1 MTRKSDGGSSERS
14 GASLKD
20 LKAYRSQI
28 DKLDLQILELIN
40 KRADLASQIGKVKS
54 ESGGG
59 VFNPAREEEVINNLL
74 QANKG
79 PLSDVTIRAI
89 YREIISGSRAL
100 QRKMKVAFLGPEYS
114 FSHVAALMRFGQD
127 VDFVAVANISAIFE
141 EVSRKQVD
149 FGVVPIENSTDGRI
163 TDTLDTFVRLPQVKI
178 CSEVRL
184 RVHHHLL
191 ANCEPSEIAHI
202 YSKPQALSQ
211 CRNWLSKT
219 LPRAQIHEIASTAAA
234 AQLVVNNPAGNAAI
248 ASREA
253 AVRYGLRILF
263 ENIEDSPDNA
273 TRFAV
278 IGTHDS
284 DRTGNDCTAL
294 MFQIPNSPGSLN
306 NTLNI
311 ITQNKINMTWIES
324 FPLKDAHGEYVFFV
338 ALEGHKDDAKLKR
351 ALAALEQHCEQLTVL
366 GSFPVASLSE

>member
-1 MTRKSDGGSSERS
+1 
-14 GASLKD
+14 
-20 LKAYRSQI
+20 
-28 DKLDLQILELIN
+28 
-40 KRADLASQIGKVKS
+40 
-54 ESGGG
+54 
-59 VFNPAREEEVINNLL
+59 
-74 QANKG
+74 
-79 PLSDVTIRAI
+79 
-89 YREIISGSRAL
+89 L
-100 QRKMKVAFLGPEYS
+100 QRKLKVAFLGPEYS

-127 VDFVAVANISAIFE
+127 VEFVGVATIAAIFE

-163 TDTLDTFVRLPQVKI
+163 TDTLDSFVRFPIVKI

-191 ANCEPSEIAHI
+191 ANCEPSEIGHI

-219 LPRAQIHEIASTAAA
+219 LPRAQIHEIGSTAAA
-234 AQLVVNNPAGNAAI
+234 AQLVLNNPAGNAAI

-278 IGTHDS
+278 VGTHDS

-294 MFQIPNSPGSLN
+294 MIQIPHSPSSLA
-306 NTLNI
+306 NTLTI
-311 ITQNKINMTWIES
+311 LGQNKINLTWIES
-324 FPLKDAHGEYVFFV
+324 FPVRDAAGEYVFFV
-338 ALEGHKDDAKLKR
+338 AMDGHKDDAKVKR
-351 ALAALEQHCEQLTVL
+351 ALASLEEHCEQLTIL
-366 GSFPVASLSE
+366 GSFPVAPLSE